1 MITSRRNLGA
11 PSQGCL
17 IVNEIGIV
25 ENGRTKKKLKFN
37 VILTRSILL
46 TINPRIQKTA
56 WFYRIPRGK
65 IG

>member
-46 TINPRIQKTA
+46 TINPRI
-56 WFYRIPRGK
+56 
-65 IG
+65 